1 MTAGSRVKIR
11 NGFTVRQGGE
21 LVIGVDPSLEAD

>member
-1 MTAGSRVKIR
+1 MTAGSRIKIR

-21 LVIGVDPSLEAD
+21 LVLDVDPSLEQD